1 MKKLVLLTILLFT
14 ASCSRGGGE
23 SLVPQILT
31 ERIPSAVLNRSYRFH
46 LEGAVNPLLRE
57 EWAVKDGRL
66 PAGIRL
72 TSDGWLEGTPTELG
86 DFTFTVQLL
95 ARGATFWKTAE
106 KNFTLTVHPK
116 LEITATAL
124 PDAYDGQE
132 GYSAQLTAT
141 GGRGST
147 SYSWSIVSGSGSLPP
162 NLVLDSSGLISG
174 DVDTTASF
182 ASPYSF
188 TVEVTDGIQ
197 TAQANLSITVWQ
209 RLQITTTSLRQGYEG
224 QSGYS
229 VTLTAVGGNSVNY
242 VWSMSGTLP
251 SNLSWDAVTATISG
265 DIATGT
271 AGDYPLQFEVTD
283 GIQTATVNLTL
294 TVYAELQIT
303 TTTLPDAYEGVL
315 YSYTLNATGG
325 NPRNYNWS
333 ISGQPP
339 WLAIDAATG
348 ELRGTPPSGSA
359 GNTYT
364 FTVEVTDGQQAAS
377 KQFVLAVG
385 SKPIA
390 PKADFEASPTYG
402 TAPLTVT
409 FTDKSTGTITQ
420 WEWDFDNDG
429 NVDSTVQN
437 PTYIYSNPGWYTVK
451 LTVTGPL
458 GSDTLVKERYI
469 LVVSN
474 VYYVDG
480 VNGNDANGGTGWG
493 DAFATIGKALSVAG
507 DYAQVLV
514 ADATY
519 NETNLNFNGKKIYLK
534 GVDHNT
540 AGAQPVIDCQNSG
553 RAFYFGSGE
562 TKDSVIDN
570 FVIQNGE
577 VKDTYGGAIVCE
589 NGSSPTITNCIF
601 RYNRAED
608 TNGWGDDEH
617 GGAIYCDG
625 SSPTVVNCI
634 FSDNSANYRG
644 GAIRCHYSSPTLN
657 NCILWGNSATLGGN
671 EIYIYDSDSSCTLNY
686 CCVDNTG
693 YGFGSGVPTT
703 AIDDSNNCIYDD
715 PQFADAANGDYHL
728 KSTSPCIDAGDN
740 GLVPAG
746 VTTDLDG
753 NPRVVDG
760 DNDGTPVVDIGAYE
774 KQ

>member
-1 MKKLVLLTILLFT
+1 M
-14 ASCSRGGGE
+14 
-23 SLVPQILT
+23 PQILT

-474 VYYVDG
+474 VYYVDS